1 MPKPACAFGVLLLI
15 LTEPIAACEWGPWTV
30 PVALAAG
37 ETISN
42 ITLKVSDGTLLVFR
56 ISDPQRLIQDTAAS
70 VLPDGRLAFSDGNFR
85 IGVVVSGRYARAMF
99 VSGQSGV
106 RQYRVAVPKSASMNL
121 FLNTTLNVSQPGY
134 PSIGSDQPSLRILVT
149 GQSEVDVDL
158 QVQ

>member
-1 MPKPACAFGVLLLI
+1 MKPAGNGNPLSRCWCERPTTINITGV
-15 LTEPIAACEWGPWTV
+15 AHR
-30 PVALAAG
+30 AAG
-37 ETISN
+37 AGCT
-42 ITLKVSDGTLLVFR
+42 KVSAAALRAGKKCLLTSPF
-56 ISDPQRLIQDTAAS
+56 I
-70 VLPDGRLAFSDGNFR
+70 GLARKVFSDGNFR

-99 VSGQSGV
+99 VSGQPGA
-106 RQYRVAVPKSASMNL
+106 RQCRVAVPKSASMNL